1 MNRSVWARLKQSLTA
16 AEQWYRKTPERA
28 LNEAYE
34 AAQAIKRLEDECS
47 SGTTIDLYA
56 QGEGA
61 ISAYLQTQISRHLK
75 TIRMRLT
82 EYRFCSPVVESELPK
97 GGSGGGGNRSKASQ
111 DSSRQRKVTAGAAV
125 TDSLPTEYTL
135 DTDQYIAVTAS
146 TVDLSQEM
154 LGKLQFIDSVL
165 TRYEPWRL
173 PPQSAI
179 PSSGMDLS
187 KSDFTANG
195 QSSLPSLPQGQG
207 SFYNFG
213 SEASGDRQSTSKAT
227 GGRFIPRSIFKTVD
241 RFRREIDPNPQTE
254 EQMVQDF
261 RTARVRTRSATR
273 FLLLLI
279 ILPLLTQQISKAVL
293 VGPIIDHLKGTVP
306 VDAWVNPRVEER
318 FVAEMMSFEEKL
330 KFQNLF
336 TATTRSAEEMEL
348 ALREQATKVK
358 GNLQKE
364 LKEPVKNIFADFISL
379 IVFSVLILTGRQ
391 DIATLKTWIDEVIY
405 GLSDSAK
412 AFIIILFTDVFVGFH
427 SPHGW
432 EVIMESIFDHFGLPP
447 NQSVI
452 NMFIATFPVMLDTV
466 FKYWIFK
473 YLNQLS
479 PSAVATYKNMN
490 E

>member
-34 AAQAIKRLEDECS
+34 AAQAIKRLEDQYS
-47 SGTTIDLYA
+47 GGTTIDLYA

-82 EYRFCSPVVESELPK
+82 EYRFCSPMIEPELPLS
-97 GGSGGGGNRSKASQ
+97 GSSSNGPRASQ
-111 DSSRQRKVTAGAAV
+111 DPSRQRRASVAEDS
-125 TDSLPTEYTL
+125 DSLTSEHTL
-135 DTDQYIAVTAS
+135 SSEPYIAVSAS

-173 PPQSAI
+173 PPQTVI
-179 PSSGMDLS
+179 PSSRADLTRANLS
-187 KSDFTANG
+187 ANG
-195 QSSLPSLPQGQG
+195 QPSAPSIQSVQS
-207 SFYNFG
+207 SFYRSG
-213 SEASGDRQSTSKAT
+213 SASESSRQEGSKAT

-254 EQMVQDF
+254 EEMVQDF

-293 VGPIIDHLKGTVP
+293 VGPVVDHFKSAVQIE
-306 VDAWVNPRVEER
+306 AWVNPRVEER
-318 FVAEMMSFEEKL
+318 FVTEMVSFEEKL

-336 TATTRSAEEMEL
+336 TTTTRSAEEMEL
-348 ALREQATKVK
+348 ALREKATEVK
-358 GNLQKE
+358 RDLQKE
-364 LKEPVKNIFADFISL
+364 LKEPIKNIFADFIAL

-391 DIATLKTWIDEVIY
+391 DIATLKSWIDEVIY

-432 EVIMESIFDHFGLPP
+432 EVIMESTFDHFGLPP

-452 NMFIATFPVMLDTV
+452 SMFIATFPVMLDTV

>member
-34 AAQAIKRLEDECS
+34 AAQAISRLEDQYS
-47 SGTTIDLYA
+47 GGTTIDLYA

-61 ISAYLQTQISRHLK
+61 ISAYLQTQISKHLK

-82 EYRFCSPVVESELPK
+82 EYRFCSPVVEPEPSPSSK
-97 GGSGGGGNRSKASQ
+97 SQTSPQGSNP
-111 DSSRQRKVTAGAAV
+111 QRKVSAANESF
-125 TDSLPTEYTL
+125 TTEYTL
-135 DTDQYIAVTAS
+135 SNDQYIAVSAS
-146 TVDLSQEM
+146 TVDLSQEI

-165 TRYEPWRL
+165 TRYEPWRSPAQPVISATDIRTNL
-173 PPQSAI
+173 AGTSASSPPLQSVQ
-179 PSSGMDLS
+179 GT
-187 KSDFTANG
+187 FTGVGNV
-195 QSSLPSLPQGQG
+195 
-207 SFYNFG
+207 
-213 SEASGDRQSTSKAT
+213 ASGDRPPSKAT

-254 EQMVQDF
+254 EEMVRDF
-261 RTARVRTRSATR
+261 RTARARTRAATR
-273 FLLLLI
+273 FLMLLI
-279 ILPLLTQQISKAVL
+279 ILPLLCQQISKAVF
-293 VGPIIDHLKGTVP
+293 VGPIVDHLRGAVQ
-306 VDAWVNPRVEER
+306 VEAWVNPRVEAK
-318 FVAEMMSFEEKL
+318 FVEEMVAFEEKL

-336 TATTRSAEEMEL
+336 TATTRSSKETEE
-348 ALREQATKVK
+348 ALKEKAIEVK
-358 GNLQKE
+358 ADLQKE

-379 IVFSVLILTGRQ
+379 IVFSGLILTGRQ
-391 DIATLKTWIDEVIY
+391 EIATLKTWIDEVIY

-432 EVIMESIFDHFGLPP
+432 EVIMESTFEHFGLPP

>member
-34 AAQAIKRLEDECS
+34 AAQAIKRLEDQYS

-82 EYRFCSPVVESELPK
+82 EYRFCSPIVETELPEESSSSGNIPK
-97 GGSGGGGNRSKASQ
+97 GQ
-111 DSSRQRKVTAGAAV
+111 DYSRQRKVSAAV
-125 TDSLPTEYTL
+125 DTNSFTTEYTL
-135 DTDQYIAVTAS
+135 SNDQYVAVSAS
-146 TVDLSQEM
+146 SVDLSQEM

-165 TRYEPWRL
+165 VRYEPWRL
-173 PPQSAI
+173 PPQSAM
-179 PSSGMDLS
+179 PSSSTDLL
-187 KSDFTANG
+187 KADLTANG
-195 QSSLPSLPQGQG
+195 QPSSPSLQSAQA
-207 SFYNFG
+207 SFYQSG
-213 SEASGDRQSTSKAT
+213 SAAVSGRQGGSKAT

-254 EQMVQDF
+254 EEMVQDF
-261 RTARVRTRSATR
+261 RTARARTRSATR

-293 VGPIIDHLKGTVP
+293 VGPIVDHLKGAVQIE
-306 VDAWVNPRVEER
+306 AWVNPRVEEK
-318 FVAEMMSFEEKL
+318 FVTEMVSFEEKL

-348 ALREQATKVK
+348 ALREKATKVK
-358 GNLQKE
+358 EDLQKE

-379 IVFSVLILTGRQ
+379 IVFSALILTGRQ

-432 EVIMESIFDHFGLPP
+432 EVIMESTFEHFGLPP

-452 NMFIATFPVMLDTV
+452 SIFIATFPVMLDTV

>member
-34 AAQAIKRLEDECS
+34 AAQAISRLEDQYS
-47 SGTTIDLYA
+47 GGTTIDLYA

-61 ISAYLQTQISRHLK
+61 ISAYLQTQISKHLK

-82 EYRFCSPVVESELPK
+82 EYRFCSPVVESEASP
-97 GGSGGGGNRSKASQ
+97 SSKSQ
-111 DSSRQRKVTAGAAV
+111 TSSQSSNPQRKVSAAANESF
-125 TDSLPTEYTL
+125 TTEYTFSN
-135 DTDQYIAVTAS
+135 DQYIAVSAS
-146 TVDLSQEM
+146 TVDLSQEI

-165 TRYEPWRL
+165 TRYEPWRS
-173 PPQSAI
+173 PAQPVISATDI
-179 PSSGMDLS
+179 PRTNLSGTSASS
-187 KSDFTANG
+187 
-195 QSSLPSLPQGQG
+195 PSLQSIQGTFTG
-207 SFYNFG
+207 VGNA
-213 SEASGDRQSTSKAT
+213 ASGDRSPSKAT

-254 EQMVQDF
+254 EEVVRDF
-261 RTARVRTRSATR
+261 RTARVRTRAATR
-273 FLLLLI
+273 FLMLLI
-279 ILPLLTQQISKAVL
+279 ILPLLCQQISKAVL
-293 VGPIIDHLKGTVP
+293 VGPIVDHLRGV
-306 VDAWVNPRVEER
+306 VQVEAWVNPRVEAK
-318 FVAEMMSFEEKL
+318 FVAEMVAFEEKL
-330 KFQNLF
+330 KFQSLF
-336 TATTRSAEEMEL
+336 TATTRSTKETEE
-348 ALREQATKVK
+348 ALKEKAIEVK
-358 GNLQKE
+358 ANLQRE

-379 IVFSVLILTGRQ
+379 IVFAGLILTGRQ
-391 DIATLKTWIDEVIY
+391 EIATLKTWIDEVIY

-432 EVIMESIFDHFGLPP
+432 EVIMESTFEHFGLPP

>member
-1 MNRSVWARLKQSLTA
+1 MNRSVWSRLKQSLTA

-34 AAQAIKRLEDECS
+34 AAQAIKRLEDQYS

-82 EYRFCSPVVESELPK
+82 EYRFCSPVVEPELPPPSPS
-97 GGSGGGGNRSKASQ
+97 GSSGNSQRASQ
-111 DSSRQRKVTAGAAV
+111 DPNRQRKVSAAG
-125 TDSLPTEYTL
+125 DSDSFTTEYTL
-135 DTDQYIAVTAS
+135 SNDQYIAVSAS

-173 PPQSAI
+173 PPQSVAM
-179 PSSGMDLS
+179 PSSITDLPGANLA
-187 KSDFTANG
+187 ANG
-195 QSSLPSLPQGQG
+195 QPLSPSLQSAQA
-207 SFYNFG
+207 SFSRSNVA
-213 SEASGDRQSTSKAT
+213 ESGRQEGSKAT

-254 EQMVQDF
+254 EEMVQDF
-261 RTARVRTRSATR
+261 RTARARTRSATR

-293 VGPIIDHLKGTVP
+293 VGPIVDRLKGAVQ
-306 VDAWVNPRVEER
+306 VEAWVNPRVEER
-318 FVAEMMSFEEKL
+318 FVTEMVSFEEKL

-348 ALREQATKVK
+348 ALREKATQVK
-358 GNLQKE
+358 KDLQKE

-379 IVFSVLILTGRQ
+379 IVFSLLILTGRQ
-391 DIATLKTWIDEVIY
+391 DIATLKIWIDEVIY

-432 EVIMESIFDHFGLPP
+432 EVIMESTFEHFGIPP

>member
-1 MNRSVWARLKQSLTA
+1 MNRSVWARLKQSLAA
-16 AEQWYRKTPERA
+16 AEQWYRQTPERS

-34 AAQAIKRLEDECS
+34 AAQAISRLEDQYS
-47 SGTTIDLYA
+47 GGTTIDLYA

-61 ISAYLQTQISRHLK
+61 ISAYLQTQVSKHLK

-82 EYRFCSPVVESELPK
+82 EYRFCSPVVEPE
-97 GGSGGGGNRSKASQ
+97 ASP
-111 DSSRQRKVTAGAAV
+111 STNPSRASLEPNPQRKVSAAASESF
-125 TDSLPTEYTL
+125 TNEYTL
-135 DTDQYIAVTAS
+135 SSEQYIALSAS
-146 TVDLSQEM
+146 SVDLSQEI

-165 TRYEPWRL
+165 TRYEPWRS
-173 PPQSAI
+173 PAQSVI
-179 PSSGMDLS
+179 PSTNADGLPNLPVGSASSPL
-187 KSDFTANG
+187 
-195 QSSLPSLPQGQG
+195 QSIQG
-207 SFYNFG
+207 SFAGVGNG
-213 SEASGDRQSTSKAT
+213 SPGDRPPSKAT

-254 EQMVQDF
+254 EEMVRDF
-261 RTARVRTRSATR
+261 RTARARTRSATR
-273 FLLLLI
+273 FLMLLI

-293 VGPIIDHLKGTVP
+293 VGPI
-306 VDAWVNPRVEER
+306 VDNLRGAVQVEAWVNPRVEAK
-318 FVAEMMSFEEKL
+318 FVEEMVAFEEKL

-336 TATTRSAEEMEL
+336 TATTRSPQETEE
-348 ALREQATKVK
+348 ALKEKAIEVK
-358 GNLQKE
+358 ADLQKE
-364 LKEPVKNIFADFISL
+364 LKEPIKNIFADFISL
-379 IVFSVLILTGRQ
+379 IVFAVLILTGRQ
-391 DIATLKTWIDEVIY
+391 EIATLKVWIDEVVY

-432 EVIMESIFDHFGLPP
+432 EVIMESTFDHFGLPP

-452 NMFIATFPVMLDTV
+452 SMFIATFPVMLDTV

>member
-34 AAQAIKRLEDECS
+34 AAQAIKRLEDQY
-47 SGTTIDLYA
+47 SGGATIDLYA

-61 ISAYLQTQISRHLK
+61 ISAYLQTQMSRHLK

-82 EYRFCSPVVESELPK
+82 EYRFCSPVVEAELPPS
-97 GGSGGGGNRSKASQ
+97 GSSGNRSKASQ
-111 DSSRQRKVTAGAAV
+111 DPSRQRKVAAAV
-125 TDSLPTEYTL
+125 EETHSLTTEYTL
-135 DTDQYIAVTAS
+135 SDDPFIAVSAS
-146 TVDLSQEM
+146 TVDLSQEI

-173 PPQSAI
+173 PPQSAMS
-179 PSSGMDLS
+179 SSGADLP
-187 KSDFTANG
+187 KSDFTVNG
-195 QSSLPSLPQGQG
+195 QSLSPSLQPGQG
-207 SFYNFG
+207 SFYNF
-213 SEASGDRQSTSKAT
+213 SSDTSGDRQPTSKAT

-261 RTARVRTRSATR
+261 RTARARTRSATR

-279 ILPLLTQQISKAVL
+279 ILPLLSQQISKAVL
-293 VGPIIDHLKGTVP
+293 VGPVVDHLKGAVQIE
-306 VDAWVNPRVEER
+306 AWVNPRVEEK
-318 FVAEMMSFEEKL
+318 FVTEMVAFEEKL
-330 KFQNLF
+330 KFQNLL
-336 TATTRSAEEMEL
+336 TATTPSAEEMEL
-348 ALREQATKVK
+348 ALRKRAAEVK
-358 GNLQKE
+358 ANLQKE

-379 IVFSVLILTGRQ
+379 IVFSALILTGRQ

>member
-1 MNRSVWARLKQSLTA
+1 MNRSVWARLKQSLAA
-16 AEQWYRKTPERA
+16 AEQWYRQTPERA

-34 AAQAIKRLEDECS
+34 AAQSISRLEDQYS
-47 SGTTIDLYA
+47 GGTTIDLYA

-61 ISAYLQTQISRHLK
+61 ISAYLQTQVSKHLK

-82 EYRFCSPVVESELPK
+82 EYRFCSPVVEPEPTPPTNNS
-97 GGSGGGGNRSKASQ
+97 RSSL
-111 DSSRQRKVTAGAAV
+111 DPNPQRKVSATA
-125 TDSLPTEYTL
+125 TSESFTNEYTL
-135 DTDQYIAVTAS
+135 SNDRYIALSAS
-146 TVDLSQEM
+146 SVDLSQEI

-173 PPQSAI
+173 PTQSAI
-179 PSSGMDLS
+179 SSTSADVLS
-187 KSDFTANG
+187 NLSASGSTSPPLQSIQGTFTGVGN
-195 QSSLPSLPQGQG
+195 
-207 SFYNFG
+207 
-213 SEASGDRQSTSKAT
+213 ASAGDRQPSKAT

-254 EQMVQDF
+254 EEMVRDF
-261 RTARVRTRSATR
+261 RTARARTRSATR
-273 FLLLLI
+273 FLMLLI

-293 VGPIIDHLKGTVP
+293 VGPIVDHLRGAVQIE
-306 VDAWVNPRVEER
+306 AWVNPRVEAK
-318 FVAEMMSFEEKL
+318 FVEEMVSFEEKL

-336 TATTRSAEEMEL
+336 TATVRSPQETED
-348 ALREQATKVK
+348 ALKEKAIEVK
-358 GNLQKE
+358 ADLQKE
-364 LKEPVKNIFADFISL
+364 LKEPIKNIFADFISL
-379 IVFSVLILTGRQ
+379 IVFAILILTGRQ
-391 DIATLKTWIDEVIY
+391 EIATLKVWIDEVVY

-432 EVIMESIFDHFGLPP
+432 EVIMESTFEHFGLPP

-452 NMFIATFPVMLDTV
+452 SMFIATFPVMLDTV

>member
-1 MNRSVWARLKQSLTA
+1 MNRSVWARLKQSLAA

-34 AAQAIKRLEDECS
+34 AAQAISRLEDQYS

-61 ISAYLQTQISRHLK
+61 ISAYLQTQISKHLK

-82 EYRFCSPVVESELPK
+82 EYRFCIPVVEPEASPSSK
-97 GGSGGGGNRSKASQ
+97 SQTSPPGSNPQRKAS
-111 DSSRQRKVTAGAAV
+111 AA
-125 TDSLPTEYTL
+125 TDESFTIEYTL
-135 DTDQYIAVTAS
+135 SNDQYIAVSAS
-146 TVDLSQEM
+146 TVDLSQEI

-165 TRYEPWRL
+165 TRYEPWRS
-173 PPQSAI
+173 PAQPVISATDT
-179 PSSGMDLS
+179 PRTNLSGTSS
-187 KSDFTANG
+187 
-195 QSSLPSLPQGQG
+195 PSLQSVQGTFTG
-207 SFYNFG
+207 VGNG
-213 SEASGDRQSTSKAT
+213 VAGDRPPSKAT

-254 EQMVQDF
+254 EEMVRDF
-261 RTARVRTRSATR
+261 RTARARTRAATR
-273 FLLLLI
+273 FLMLLI
-279 ILPLLTQQISKAVL
+279 ILPLLCQQISKAVL
-293 VGPIIDHLKGTVP
+293 VGPIVDHLRSAVQ
-306 VDAWVNPRVEER
+306 VEAWVNPRVEAK
-318 FVAEMMSFEEKL
+318 FVEEMVAFEEKL

-336 TATTRSAEEMEL
+336 TATTPSTKETEE
-348 ALREQATKVK
+348 ALKEKAIEVK
-358 GNLQKE
+358 KDLQKE
-364 LKEPVKNIFADFISL
+364 LKEPLKNIVADFISL
-379 IVFSVLILTGRQ
+379 IVFAGLILTGRQ
-391 DIATLKTWIDEVIY
+391 EIATLKIWIDEVVY

-432 EVIMESIFDHFGLPP
+432 EVIMESTFEHFGLPP

>member
-16 AEQWYRKTPERA
+16 AEQWYRRTPERA

-34 AAQAIKRLEDECS
+34 AAQSIKRLEDQYS
-47 SGTTIDLYA
+47 NGTTIDLYA

-61 ISAYLQTQISRHLK
+61 VSTYLQTQISRHLK

-82 EYRFCSPVVESELPK
+82 EYRFCSPLVETEPK
-97 GGSGGGGNRSKASQ
+97 PSNNSPTPSQ
-111 DSSRQRKVTAGAAV
+111 PSIQRKVSPAES
-125 TDSLPTEYTL
+125 DSFTTEYTL
-135 DTDQYIAVTAS
+135 SNEQYVTISAS
-146 TVDLSQEM
+146 TVDLSQEI
-154 LGKLQFIDSVL
+154 LGKLQFVDSVL

-173 PPQSAI
+173 PPETAS
-179 PSSGMDLS
+179 PSGNKDLPLSDLS
-187 KSDFTANG
+187 TNQASSRSL
-195 QSSLPSLPQGQG
+195 QSIQD
-207 SFYNFG
+207 SFYSAG
-213 SEASGDRQSTSKAT
+213 SNQQPSKAK

-254 EQMVQDF
+254 EEMVRDF
-261 RTARVRTRSATR
+261 RTARARTRSATR

-279 ILPLLTQQISKAVL
+279 ILPLLCQQISKAII
-293 VGPIIDHLKGTVP
+293 VGPIVDHLRGAVQ
-306 VDAWVNPRVEER
+306 VEAWVNPRVEEK
-318 FVAEMMSFEEKL
+318 FLTEMMSFEEKL

-336 TATTRSAEEMEL
+336 TTTLRTAEEVESALKEKAAEL
-348 ALREQATKVK
+348 KED
-358 GNLQKE
+358 LQKE
-364 LKEPVKNIFADFISL
+364 LKEPVKNIFADLISL
-379 IVFSVLILTGRQ
+379 VVFAGLIFTGRQ
-391 DIATLKTWIDEVIY
+391 EIATLKSWIDEVIY

-432 EVIMESIFDHFGLPP
+432 EVIMESTFEHFGLPP